1 MAESELFIQI
11 GSFVKG
17 YHEYM
22 DIWNPVLGEEL
33 PLWRE
38 PENAVND
45 KAAAVTVLQDSQII
59 EHVAQQFSSIVFHF
73 LARPCNR
80 GIAKVTDSKI
90 NCGAGYGLKKPCV
103 L

>member
-38 PENAVND
+38 PENAVNEQ
-45 KAAAVTVLQDSQII
+45 AAVVTVLQDSQII
-59 EHVAQQFSSIVFHF
+59 EHIAQPFSSIVFHF
-73 LARPCNR
+73 LARPCNKE
-80 GIAKVTDSKI
+80 IAKVTSSKI
-90 NCGAGYGLKKPCV
+90 N
-103 L
+103 